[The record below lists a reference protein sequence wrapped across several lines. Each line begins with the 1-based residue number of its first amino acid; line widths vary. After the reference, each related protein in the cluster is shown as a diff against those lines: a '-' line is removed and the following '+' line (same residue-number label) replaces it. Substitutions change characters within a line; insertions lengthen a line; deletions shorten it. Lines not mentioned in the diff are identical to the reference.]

1 MQHSSKSPSPTRPRS
16 RSRSPS
22 LDESSSSAL
31 DTRDTTLLSD
41 DNDDPQRR
49 DSGSDKNES
58 GFFHHITYPVSYTLS
73 GLLRRLSADEAP
85 TPLARALSANYNG
98 TMSPSATLF
107 DAPKRRL
114 SPFQPP
120 PLTPLTLFGY
130 RDGTPL
136 PSRLLEKALAEEIRL
151 LMPPRVQLV
160 DEWKLIYSLEQNGTS
175 LASLYN
181 LANEYRG
188 KRGGFVLVV
197 RDASQGVSIEV
208 SIISHTSTDIT
219 LQVFGAY
226 LSDPPQSHPH
236 YYGTGECFLWSA
248 FRLPSMPD
256 LSSLPPPPS
265 ADTTHMQ
272 RSTTIASTTK
282 KPSLTPSSRS
292 GTSTPDRIRFKAFPY
307 TGENDYTIFCQQG
320 FLSVGG
326 GDGHYGLWLDN
337 NLARGVSSPCPT
349 FGNARLSD
357 EGEKFGV
364 LGVEL
369 WYIGS

>member
-1 MQHSSKSPSPTRPRS
+1 MQHSSNSPSPTPTRT
-16 RSRSPS
+16 RSPS
-22 LDESSSSAL
+22 PSLAESSSSAI
-31 DTRDTTLLSD
+31 DTRDTTLASA

-58 GFFHHITYPVSYTLS
+58 FFHHITYPVSYTLS

-98 TMSPSATLF
+98 TMSPSAALF

-120 PLTPLTLFGY
+120 PLTPLTLVGY

-181 LANEYRG
+181 LSDDYRG

-197 RDASQGVSIEV
+197 RDASQGVSLDAPITYL
-208 SIISHTSTDIT
+208 TSTDT
-219 LQVFGAY
+219 
-226 LSDPPQSHPH
+226 
-236 YYGTGECFLWSA
+236 
-248 FRLPSMPD
+248 
-256 LSSLPPPPS
+256 
-265 ADTTHMQ
+265 
-272 RSTTIASTTK
+272 
-282 KPSLTPSSRS
+282 
-292 GTSTPDRIRFKAFPY
+292 
-307 TGENDYTIFCQQG
+307 
-320 FLSVGG
+320 
-326 GDGHYGLWLDN
+326 
-337 NLARGVSSPCPT
+337 
-349 FGNARLSD
+349 
-357 EGEKFGV
+357 V
-364 LGVEL
+364 L
-369 WYIGS
+369 

>member
-1 MQHSSKSPSPTRPRS
+1 MQHSSNSPPPTRT
-16 RSRSPS
+16 RSPS
-22 LDESSSSAL
+22 SSIDDPSAAL
-31 DTRDTTLLSD
+31 DTRDTASSS
-41 DNDDPQRR
+41 DNDDPDRR
-49 DSGSDKNES
+49 DSGSDKDQS
-58 GFFHHITYPVSYTLS
+58 SFFHHITYPVSYTLS

-107 DAPKRRL
+107 DAPIRRH

-120 PLTPLTLFGY
+120 PLTPLTLLGY
-130 RDGTPL
+130 RDGTTMS
-136 PSRLLEKALAEEIRL
+136 SRLLEKALAEEIRL

-181 LANEYRG
+181 LSDEYRG
-188 KRGGFVLVV
+188 KRGGFALVV
-197 RDASQGVSIEV
+197 RDASSGVSLDAFTSF
-208 SIISHTSTDIT
+208 SISTDTI
-219 LQVFGAY
+219 LQIFGAY
-226 LSDPPQSHPH
+226 LSDPPQPHPH

-272 RSTTIASTTK
+272 RSTTIATTK
-282 KPSLTPSSRS
+282 KSSLAPSSRS
-292 GTSTPDRIRFKAFPY
+292 GTSTPDRVRFKAFPY

>member
-1 MQHSSKSPSPTRPRS
+1 MQHPSKSPSPSPSPSPTRT
-16 RSRSPS
+16 RSPS
-22 LDESSSSAL
+22 PSPGRSSSSAI
-31 DTRDTTLLSD
+31 DTRDTALSSD

-58 GFFHHITYPVSYTLS
+58 SFLQHITYPVSYTLS

-98 TMSPSATLF
+98 TMPSAALF

-120 PLTPLTLFGY
+120 PLTPLTLVGY

-181 LANEYRG
+181 LSDNYRG

-197 RDASQGVSIEV
+197 RDASQGVSLDA
-208 SIISHTSTDIT
+208 SITSRTNT
-219 LQVFGAY
+219 
-226 LSDPPQSHPH
+226 
-236 YYGTGECFLWSA
+236 
-248 FRLPSMPD
+248 
-256 LSSLPPPPS
+256 
-265 ADTTHMQ
+265 DTT
-272 RSTTIASTTK
+272 
-282 KPSLTPSSRS
+282 L
-292 GTSTPDRIRFKAFPY
+292 
-307 TGENDYTIFCQQG
+307 
-320 FLSVGG
+320 
-326 GDGHYGLWLDN
+326 
-337 NLARGVSSPCPT
+337 
-349 FGNARLSD
+349 
-357 EGEKFGV
+357 
-364 LGVEL
+364 
-369 WYIGS
+369 

>member
-1 MQHSSKSPSPTRPRS
+1 MQHSSKPPSPSPTRT
-16 RSRSPS
+16 RSPS
-22 LDESSSSAL
+22 PSLGESSSSAI
-31 DTRDTTLLSD
+31 DTRDTALSSD

-58 GFFHHITYPVSYTLS
+58 SFFHHITYPVSYTLS

-98 TMSPSATLF
+98 TMSPSAALF

-120 PLTPLTLFGY
+120 PLTPLTLVGY

-181 LANEYRG
+181 LSDDYRG

-197 RDASQGVSIEV
+197 RDASQGVSLDA
-208 SIISHTSTDIT
+208 SIIPCTHT
-219 LQVFGAY
+219 
-226 LSDPPQSHPH
+226 
-236 YYGTGECFLWSA
+236 
-248 FRLPSMPD
+248 
-256 LSSLPPPPS
+256 
-265 ADTTHMQ
+265 DT
-272 RSTTIASTTK
+272 A
-282 KPSLTPSSRS
+282 L
-292 GTSTPDRIRFKAFPY
+292 
-307 TGENDYTIFCQQG
+307 
-320 FLSVGG
+320 
-326 GDGHYGLWLDN
+326 
-337 NLARGVSSPCPT
+337 
-349 FGNARLSD
+349 
-357 EGEKFGV
+357 
-364 LGVEL
+364 
-369 WYIGS
+369 